1 MCTCEFIIDSFSCI
15 QVDWVTLNYVPFGEK
30 CLTMAV
36 NLYEKTYKEAA
47 INQIQIL
54 TNFVHVSYIVFPL
67 NLCFNFSH
75 NFITLFSQCIR
86 LPMSLKYDCT
96 AQSTW
101 RLAVHSFVSVL
112 RLGLPVVR
120 TNHEATSPLWTE
132 ITLALD
138 EFLFPK
144 R

>member
-1 MCTCEFIIDSFSCI
+1 M
-15 QVDWVTLNYVPFGEK
+15 TLNYVPFGEK

-36 NLYEKTYKEAA
+36 HLYEKTYKEAVV
-47 INQIQIL
+47 NQIQIL
-54 TNFVHVSYIVFPL
+54 TNFVHVSYIVFSLFLFVILIIVL
-67 NLCFNFSH
+67 NSH
-75 NFITLFSQCIR
+75 HQCIR

-120 TNHEATSPLWTE
+120 SNHEATSPLWTE